1 MTPRLRHFPELSFV
15 NRGSR
20 GRSVGS
26 ASSCPEV
33 GEEIRRAVK
42 GDARRTEE
50 DVLEKANEARAA
62 LDEMVERGKHV
73 LAEKAA
79 DD

>member
-1 MTPRLRHFPELSFV
+1 M
-15 NRGSR
+15 
-20 GRSVGS
+20 
-26 ASSCPEV
+26 
-33 GEEIRRAVK
+33 K

-50 DVLEKANEARAA
+50 DVLEEARAA
-62 LDEMVERGKHV
+62 LDKMVENGRHV